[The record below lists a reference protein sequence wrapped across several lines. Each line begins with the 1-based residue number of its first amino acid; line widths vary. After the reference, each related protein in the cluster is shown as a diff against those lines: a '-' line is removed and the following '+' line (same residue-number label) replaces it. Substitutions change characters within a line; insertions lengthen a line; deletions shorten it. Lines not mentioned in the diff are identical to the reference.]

1 MKGQGTVTDC
11 AKNGCRVPG
20 RTRW

>member
-1 MKGQGTVTDC
+1 MKWEGTVTDC